1 MRGKKL
7 LACVT
12 ACAMM
17 TSASVAGTMGA
28 VAADGL
34 GGFTWSATEGY
45 QEGTTGVENG
55 ADSVTVSFADTD
67 NGTKNAAG
75 FYHNFD
81 GADWSGYDTLSF
93 TLTNNSASDIN
104 FAAAVNTGASWK
116 WHQSDN
122 ITVSAGATKDVTLY
136 LKAEEWWYYDSD
148 TQTNSLVTI
157 ADLFNVQRVNMM
169 IMSTSETATVSGSV
183 TLSGW
188 KLEQSGSGE
197 VVEPKDGFYVDGTVL
212 RDANQNAFEMRGT
225 NYAYT
230 WYKWEG
236 NEEATLKEIAAYGA
250 NTVRIVLSDGQQYT
264 KNTAGEVANLISLCE
279 KYKLVAVLEVH
290 DVTGKDDANLLLNS
304 AKYFAEIKSALI
316 GHEDTV
322 IINIAN
328 EWQGNANTS
337 SWESAYIAA
346 VKAIRDAGLTHCIMC
361 DAGGWGQ
368 GYVTVRDGGSAVL
381 ASDPERNV
389 MFSVH
394 MYGTAG
400 GSSTVI
406 KSVIDGI
413 MTRNLCLVI
422 GEFGYKHSDG
432 EVDEAYIMEYCKEVQ
447 IGWLA
452 WSWYGNGSPVEY
464 LDMSSAN
471 VGGTLS
477 ADWGA
482 VVVNGKNGW
491 KETSKVCSVYT
502 DAPVTTTTEVVTT
515 TTTEETT
522 TTTETETTTT
532 TEAETTSVEVT
543 TTTTT
548 TTTVAETTTEA
559 GETTTTT
566 TQTVVATL
574 YGDVDCNG
582 TVEISDIVLL
592 ARYIAQ
598 DQDIP
603 AISPE
608 GLANANCVQD
618 NNIDADDLTQM
629 ARYLAHLIS
638 ENELV
643 VYPTN
648 A

>member
-7 LACVT
+7 LACAT

-17 TSASVAGTMGA
+17 ATASAAGTFGVM
-28 VAADGL
+28 AADGL
-34 GGFTWSATEGY
+34 GGFAWSATEGY
-45 QEGTTGVENG
+45 QEGTTGVTNG

-67 NGTKNAAG
+67 NGTSNAAG

-81 GADWSGYDTLSF
+81 GADWSEYDTLSF
-93 TLTNNSASDIN
+93 TLTNESASDIS
-104 FAAAVNTGASWK
+104 FAAAVNTGSSWK

-122 ITVSAGATKDVTLY
+122 ITVSAGASKDVTLY
-136 LKAEEWWYYDSD
+136 LKAEEWWYYDAD

-157 ADLFNVQRVNMM
+157 ADLYNVQRVNMM

-183 TLSGW
+183 TLNGW
-188 KLEQSGSGE
+188 KLEKSGSGE
-197 VVEPKDGFYVDGTVL
+197 VVEPKDGFYVDGAVL

-279 KYKLVAVLEVH
+279 KYKLIAVLEVH
-290 DVTGKDDANLLLNS
+290 DVTGKDDANLLLNA
-304 AKYFAEIKSALI
+304 AKYFSEIKSALI

-328 EWQGNANTS
+328 EWQGNTNTS

-346 VKAIRDAGLTHCIMC
+346 VKEIRDAGLTHCIMC

-381 ASDPERNV
+381 ASDPEKTV

-400 GSSTVI
+400 GNATTI

-413 MTRNLCLVI
+413 KTRNLCLVI

-432 EVDEAYIMEYCKEVQ
+432 EVDEAYIMEYCKDVQ

-477 ADWGA
+477 ADWGE

-491 KETSKVCSVYT
+491 KETSKVCSVYADEPIT
-502 DAPVTTTTEVVTT
+502 TTTTEPAVTT
-515 TTTEETT
+515 TTTEEI
-522 TTTETETTTT
+522 TTTT
-532 TEAETTSVEVT
+532 TEAETTMAEVST
-543 TTTTT
+543 MTTT
-548 TTTVAETTTEA
+548 TTTVAETSTEA

-566 TQTVVATL
+566 TTQTVATL

-582 TVEISDIVLL
+582 VIEINDIVLL

-603 AISPE
+603 AISAE
-608 GLANANCVQD
+608 GLANANCIQD
-618 NNIDADDLTQM
+618 KNVDSSDLTQI
-629 ARYLAHLIS
+629 ARYLAHLITA
-638 ENELV
+638 EELV
-643 VYPTN
+643 VTDTTN
-648 A
+648 N